1 MRARSEPRSA
11 TCAGARPLPTCA
23 RRGLRKE
30 NRAMATDDAD
40 ELVPFEDVSII
51 RSTAPALLC
60 QIGEKSVWL
69 PRGHI
74 SGKLWRA
81 GDRGKLFIR
90 RWVARDRHL
99 IDLHG
104 AAITS
109 LAPSISRSRLPV
121 QLHLVRRDRGEHHA
135 K

>member
-1 MRARSEPRSA
+1 
-11 TCAGARPLPTCA
+11 
-23 RRGLRKE
+23 
-30 NRAMATDDAD
+30 MATDNAD
-40 ELVPFEDVSII
+40 DLVPFQDVRVI

-60 QIGEKSVWL
+60 RIGEKSVWL

-74 SGKLWRA
+74 SGRLWCA

-99 IDLHG
+99 IDLLG
-104 AAITS
+104 VAIGS
-109 LAPSISRSRLPV
+109 PAPSLSPPRLPG
-121 QLHLVRRDRGEHHA
+121 QLHLLRRDRNTHHA

>member
-1 MRARSEPRSA
+1 MSA
-11 TCAGARPLPTCA
+11 
-23 RRGLRKE
+23 
-30 NRAMATDDAD
+30 DDAD
-40 ELVPFEDVSII
+40 DLVPFQDVRVI

-60 QIGEKSVWL
+60 RIGEKSVWL

-74 SGKLWRA
+74 SGRLWST

-90 RWVARDRHL
+90 HWVARDRHPS
-99 IDLHG
+99 DLHG

-109 LAPSISRSRLPV
+109 LIPSLSRPRLPG
-121 QLHLVRRDRGEHHA
+121 QLHLVRRDGNTHHA